1 MKCYPTT
8 LTSFSEEVV
17 LPVRVFRNTIPH
29 SFRSHNRIS
38 LHQGGGRSSFMKHE
52 FSQGRLPTSYYNIIN
67 MSNKR
72 LGASLAKDAN
82 FLGRIWTRCSKKAI
96 SCWHFAELVK
106 WDMNRWQA
114 NTVQGTANKRLPTPL
129 EGRSVKVKRGE
140 KDRDKDKMHVF
151 RWRIPIQWQLL
162 DYENMLDEDTL
173 K

>member
-1 MKCYPTT
+1 MFCLSECFVIRFLIHFVPITGSLFIKEEDGRRLWNMNSVKDDYRPATT
-8 LTSFSEEVV
+8 TSSTWAI
-17 LPVRVFRNTIPH
+17 R
-29 SFRSHNRIS
+29 
-38 LHQGGGRSSFMKHE
+38 
-52 FSQGRLPTSYYNIIN
+52 
-67 MSNKR
+67 
-72 LGASLAKDAN
+72 GASLGKDAN

-140 KDRDKDKMHVF
+140 KDRDEDKMHVF